1 MSLLGLSSGAG
12 GGTSAF
18 FSLRDLF
25 PKWLRHEG
33 KSCPREKN
41 AENPRVVVLLWWS
54 LLSGFAADK
63 RTTNNA
69 LTWDDKINGS
79 NGRGSGSPPHPSGG
93 GGEPVGGAGDQGCWR
108 RCMSRPT

>member
-1 MSLLGLSSGAG
+1 
-12 GGTSAF
+12 

-41 AENPRVVVLLWWS
+41 AENPRVVGLLWWS

-63 RTTNNA
+63 M
-69 LTWDDKINGS
+69 KIGPS
-79 NGRGSGSPPHPSGG
+79 SGQAADVHVDV
-93 GGEPVGGAGDQGCWR
+93 EDC
-108 RCMSRPT
+108 